1 MKSVAH
7 ADHEPAVVT
16 LEGAE
21 RRIMNYGGGMMLV
34 QVRFTAGFGRPST
47 AIRTSRSGM
56 CLPARST

>member
-21 RRIMNYGGGMMLV
+21 RRIMNYG
-34 QVRFTAGFGRPST
+34 AG
-47 AIRTSRSGM
+47 
-56 CLPARST
+56 

>member
-21 RRIMNYGGGMMLV
+21 RRIMNYEVMFV
-34 QVRFTAGFGRPST
+34 QVRFAAGFGWPST

>member
-34 QVRFTAGFGRPST
+34 QVRFAAGFGWPST

-56 CLPARST
+56 